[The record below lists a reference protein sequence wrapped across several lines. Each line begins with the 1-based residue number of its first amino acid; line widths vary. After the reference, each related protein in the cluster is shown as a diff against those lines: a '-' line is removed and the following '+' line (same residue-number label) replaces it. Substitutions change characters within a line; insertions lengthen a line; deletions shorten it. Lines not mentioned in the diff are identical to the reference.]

1 MKLEGICVG
10 RFQYGFEI
18 IGFLSFTLIVS
29 RSEQAVE
36 CYLSTLKLEKLSIK
50 IENKVLLSSV
60 W

>member
-1 MKLEGICVG
+1 MVLKLLV
-10 RFQYGFEI
+10 
-18 IGFLSFTLIVS
+18 FLSFTLIVS